1 MSIEF
6 IFRIIGMFA
15 AGIAAGIWGYS
26 FGQTTGNSPEQ
37 TAVVMGLVG
46 ALAGLILTPYVTTR
60 PIQAIRRLVVKVS
73 GRTLVAALSGLVLGL
88 VLAALLTPSFSL
100 LPSPFNRILP
110 FVAVIVL
117 GYLGI
122 LVFVIRQDD
131 MFAVLRSL
139 FGGWREKEKDTG
151 AVPRL
156 ILLDSSVL
164 IDGRVVDIARTGFLS
179 GTLVIPRFVLQEI
192 QYVADSPDP
201 LRRQRGRRGL
211 AVVAELQQ
219 DPKITVQISDMDVEG
234 VRKVDDKL
242 VVLARQLRC
251 PILTNDYNL
260 NRVAELQGVPV
271 LNINELANAVKAL
284 YLPGE
289 SLRIKVI
296 QEGKEPDQ
304 GVGYLD
310 DGTMVVIE
318 EGHHYIG
325 QEIEVVVTKA
335 LQTAAGRMLFA
346 RPKALSTN
354 EKR

>member
-1 MSIEF
+1 MSVEF
-6 IFRIIGMFA
+6 IFRLLGMVVVGLGGVF
-15 AGIAAGIWGYS
+15 WGKDLAS
-26 FGQTTGNSPEQ
+26 AVGAHEER
-37 TAVVMGLVG
+37 TAVIVGLTG
-46 ALAGLILTPYVTTR
+46 ALAGLILTPYFTTR
-60 PIQAIRRLVVKVS
+60 PMRALRRILIKVP
-73 GRTLVAALSGLVLGL
+73 GRTLVAGLLGLLLGL
-88 VLAALLTPSFSL
+88 VVSALLTLPFSL
-100 LPSPFNRILP
+100 LPSPFSKLLP
-110 FVAVIVL
+110 FVAVVVF

-122 LVFVIRQDD
+122 LVFVMRQEDIYSV
-131 MFAVLRSL
+131 FRSI
-139 FGGWREKEKDTG
+139 FGGWRERDQRAEG
-151 AVPRL
+151 AARA

-164 IDGRVVDIARTGFLS
+164 IDGRVVDIARTGFLT
-179 GTLVIPRFVLQEI
+179 GMLLIPRFVLQEI
-192 QYVADSPDP
+192 QYVADSADP

-211 AVVAELQQ
+211 AVVSELQQ
-219 DPKITVQISDMDVEG
+219 DPNITVQISDMDVEG

-289 SLRIKVI
+289 SLHIKVI
-296 QEGKEPDQ
+296 QEGKEADQ

-318 EGHHYIG
+318 EGRDYIG
-325 QEIEVVVTKA
+325 QEIDVVVTKA

-346 RPKALSTN
+346 RPKALLEEETD
-354 EKR
+354 

>member
-1 MSIEF
+1 MSLEF
-6 IFRIIGMFA
+6 YLRLIGMAFF
-15 AGIAAGIWGYS
+15 GIWGVFWGKEFALTTNLPSPAYVAIV
-26 FGQTTGNSPEQ
+26 FG
-37 TAVVMGLVG
+37 LLG
-46 ALAGLILTPYVTTR
+46 ALGGLILTPYFTTR
-60 PIQAIRRLVVKVS
+60 PLQAARKILIKVP
-73 GRTLVAALSGLVLGL
+73 GRTLVAGIFGMLLGL
-88 VLAALLTPSFSL
+88 GTAALLTLPISL
-100 LPSPFNRILP
+100 LPSPFNKILP
-110 FVAVIVL
+110 FVAVVVFT
-117 GYLGI
+117 YLGVMI
-122 LVFVIRQDD
+122 FVVRQDD
-131 MFAVLRSL
+131 LFAVMRSL
-139 FGGWREKEKDTG
+139 SGGWREREKRQD
-151 AVPRL
+151 ASRL
-156 ILLDSSVL
+156 VLLDSSVL
-164 IDGRVVDIARTGFLS
+164 IDGRVVDIARTGFLT
-179 GTLVIPRFVLQEI
+179 GTLVIPRFVLQEV
-192 QYVADSPDP
+192 QYVADSADP

-211 AVVAELQQ
+211 TVVSELQQ
-219 DPKITVQISDMDVEG
+219 DPNITVQISDMDVEG

-318 EGHHYIG
+318 EGHDYIG
-325 QEIEVVVTKA
+325 KEIDVIVTKA

-346 RPKALSTN
+346 KPKELLENGTA
-354 EKR
+354 